1 MENKI
6 PGDNSFGIPK
16 YINIGINICE
26 MSDKTGVKEM
36 ILTIKQ
42 IVIKIGIA

>member
-6 PGDNSFGIPK
+6 PGDNSLGIPK
-16 YINIGINICE
+16 YINIGMNTCE
-26 MSDKTGVKEM
+26 MSDRTGVKEM
-36 ILTIKQ
+36 ILTMKQ